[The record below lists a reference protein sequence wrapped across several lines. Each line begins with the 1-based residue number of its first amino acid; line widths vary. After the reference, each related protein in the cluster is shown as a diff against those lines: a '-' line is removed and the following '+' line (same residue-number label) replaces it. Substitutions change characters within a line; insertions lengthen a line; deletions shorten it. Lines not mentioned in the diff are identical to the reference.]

1 MARTTTE
8 HVIGIQ
14 SASKHGFLRR
24 EALADEAFYPGH
36 VLRFDSDEELE
47 KHATSGGVLVG
58 KLVAD
63 INPTP
68 DTVTYPTT
76 AAVSIPYAAD
86 DTAYYI
92 ECQPGD
98 IVQAMLAASQTV
110 VKGVTQLV
118 SQGGTVAGTLAAE
131 TVDQTTL
138 TGAVF
143 GVADEDATTTASAT
157 ATLVRVRVT

>member
-8 HVIGIQ
+8 HVIGVQ
-14 SASKHGFLRR
+14 SASKLGFLHR

-68 DTVTYPTT
+68 DTVLK
-76 AAVSIPYAAD
+76 
-86 DTAYYI
+86 
-92 ECQPGD
+92 E
-98 IVQAMLAASQTV
+98 
-110 VKGVTQLV
+110 
-118 SQGGTVAGTLAAE
+118 GTVLIALGTDEQLE
-131 TVDQTTL
+131 KLRRLVV
-138 TGAVF
+138 GA
-143 GVADEDATTTASAT
+143 
-157 ATLVRVRVT
+157 